1 MNKLQPISQVFGLLF
16 FFVNKSTTFF
26 PIKQNIRYTKTKKNM
41 FLFVFKTFLLILH
54 QVNYNNNLHMNE
66 FIQLNKWWASLR
78 ISDKEKISGQPYPDC
93 TSWWNNLDLTEKSKD
108 YHKSGIER
116 AARQKSRGFT

>member
-1 MNKLQPISQVFGLLF
+1 
-16 FFVNKSTTFF
+16 
-26 PIKQNIRYTKTKKNM
+26 M

-93 TSWWNNLDLTEKSKD
+93 TSWWNNLDLTEKSKV
-108 YHKSGIER
+108 YQKSGIER
-116 AARQKSRGFT
+116 AARNKSRGFT